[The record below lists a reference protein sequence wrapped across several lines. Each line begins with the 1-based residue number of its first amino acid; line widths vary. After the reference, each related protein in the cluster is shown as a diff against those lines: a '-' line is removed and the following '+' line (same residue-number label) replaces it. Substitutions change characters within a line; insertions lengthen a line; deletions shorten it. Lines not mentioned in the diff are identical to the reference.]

1 MSGRLFWILA
11 GLWALVAALHARDGR
26 SAVVI
31 GYDVCAALLFAAFGA
46 ALCRRASQGRSA
58 GKGMMAALL
67 AAAVALVVLF
77 GAVARM
83 LPSG

>member
-31 GYDVCAALLFAAFGA
+31 GYDVCAALLFAVFGIV
-46 ALCRRASQGRSA
+46 LCRRASQGRPA

-67 AAAVALVVLF
+67 VAAAALVVLF
-77 GAVARM
+77 GAVVRM
-83 LPSG
+83 LPPG